1 MPSIC
6 CPTQN
11 TIRNTKLASLGC
23 KILASRGRSPPAIAP
38 QAPARRRR
46 LQQPSFASFATL
58 RTTGSPAQSRSGAG
72 IACPEGRQLQER
84 RGGPWFPAEKRR
96 RLLHLPTDAN
106 PSNAADEKAGR
117 DPHDP
122 RTVTCKSLRTVTP
135 KTPAGLPHGPHGGP
149 QPRGDVSIGCGPKL
163 VTSSCSSAPT
173 LRLCLRACVHPRRSA
188 RRVCMCAHELAR
200 PGVRAQEHPCA
211 PAYACLCAYQTD

>member
-1 MPSIC
+1 MS
-6 CPTQN
+6 N
-11 TIRNTKLASLGC
+11 
-23 KILASRGRSPPAIAP
+23 ASRRSSPWHAKQQSYAQHLLSNAKYHSQHKAGVPRLQDSRIP
-38 QAPARRRR
+38 RPIPARHSTPGTRAAAAAAAAFICVIRYTAHDGLAR
-46 LQQPSFASFATL
+46 S
-58 RTTGSPAQSRSGAG
+58 GSPSRSRAG
-72 IACPEGRQLQER
+72 IACPEGRQHQER
-84 RGGPWFPAEKRR
+84 RGGPRFPAEKRR

-200 PGVRAQEHPCA
+200 PG
-211 PAYACLCAYQTD
+211 